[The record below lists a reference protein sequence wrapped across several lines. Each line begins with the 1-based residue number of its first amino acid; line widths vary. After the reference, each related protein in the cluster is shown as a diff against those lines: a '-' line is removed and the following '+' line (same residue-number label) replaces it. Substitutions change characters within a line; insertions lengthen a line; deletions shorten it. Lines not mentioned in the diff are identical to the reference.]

1 MKHNPPALFA
11 LAVVVVA
18 CLPAALTQRAAP
30 PTDIATIA
38 ILNTAIPTTRPTTTL
53 PATATLESAPPSV
66 ATPSAVTIT
75 PTEQTLP
82 AGASTTFFVSALKW
96 TSGSPAVR
104 WSVAGLPAG
113 VTSEFM
119 PDANPAN
126 STLVVNTTCAATRGS
141 YGIDVLARILQT
153 TQFVKAKVNVGD
165 RLVESRPGTF
175 TGSYNANRIGVG
187 HGGPGT
193 YRYGPFVVLQFCDS
207 AVPRMLNVRVQSA
220 TSDAG
225 TPLAEPPSFT
235 LFKSLVWP
243 VPDYIQTLSAG
254 YHADAREIA
263 FGDGWSLKWT
273 ISGGVY
279 VLAFLRSPFDDGK
292 PPEKR
297 PASVTYTVEI
307 IR

>member
-1 MKHNPPALFA
+1 MKRQPVLLLFT
-11 LAVVVVA
+11 LA
-18 CLPAALTQRAAP
+18 CLPAALAQRTAL
-30 PTDIATIA
+30 PTGTATVS
-38 ILNTAIPTTRPTTTL
+38 LNTATLTTGLTSSL
-53 PATATLESAPPSV
+53 PAVATLKPAPSSTTV
-66 ATPSAVTIT
+66 SSSVTIT
-75 PTEQTLP
+75 PAEQTLP
-82 AGASTTFFVSALKW
+82 AGASTTFLVSAHKW

-113 VTSEFM
+113 VTSEFL

-126 STLVVNTTCAATRGS
+126 STLVVNTRCATPRGS
-141 YGIDVLARILQT
+141 YSIDVQATISQT
-153 TQFVKAKVNVGD
+153 MQIVKTKVNVAD
-165 RLVESRPGTF
+165 RLVESRPGSF
-175 TGSYNANRIGVG
+175 TGSYKANTIGVG
-187 HGGPGT
+187 HGGPST
-193 YRYGPFVVLQFCDS
+193 YRYGPFVVLQFCDNV
-207 AVPRMLNVRVQSA
+207 VPQTLNVRVQSA
-220 TSDAG
+220 TSVAG

-243 VPDYIQTLSAG
+243 VPAYIQTVSAG

-279 VLAFLRSPFDDGK
+279 VLAFLLSPFDDGK

-297 PASVTYTVEI
+297 PASVTYSVEI